1 MGLDQSLKGAAKLNA
16 LVAEV
21 KLSKAD
27 VFDSLCRQWEQ
38 ASQIRK
44 WTQEMKKDLTES
56 FKKECTTE
64 LLKEINEKLKKEKE
78 EKKDSEEKTDTDKDA
93 VTKDDEKPKAEESKD
108 KSVEETKTEEVK
120 VVDDKKEE
128 SDDKKAEEKKGDD
141 KKDDEKKDDEK
152 KDDEKKEDE
161 EDDDDEFTGPLNP
174 EQEATVEDRAF
185 EKMEKQLK
193 ITIESAVGKAQFV
206 LKMSI
211 PEAYSKQ
218 KTEDLQRELSRKQS
232 ENILL
237 ESQGSGL

>member
-1 MGLDQSLKGAAKLNA
+1 MGLDQSLKGVSKLNA
-16 LVAEV
+16 LATEV

-78 EKKDSEEKTDTDKDA
+78 EKKDSEKENKDNDKEA
-93 VTKDDEKPKAEESKD
+93 VTKDDEKPKADESKD

-120 VVDDKKEE
+120 VSDESKDKKPEQKE
-128 SDDKKAEEKKGDD
+128 NED
-141 KKDDEKKDDEK
+141 KKDDEKKDDE
-152 KDDEKKEDE
+152 EDE
-161 EDDDDEFTGPLNP
+161 DDEFTGPLNP

-211 PEAYSKQ
+211 PEVYSKQ

>member
-1 MGLDQSLKGAAKLNA
+1 MGLDQSLKGVAKLNA

-27 VFDSLCRQWEQ
+27 VFESVCRQWEQ

-56 FKKECTTE
+56 FKKECTAE

-78 EKKDSEEKTDTDKDA
+78 EKKESEENKDKEKEEAAA

-108 KSVEETKTEEVK
+108 KPAEETKAEEAK
-120 VVDDKKEE
+120 VAGDKKVK
-128 SDDKKAEEKKGDD
+128 SDDKKPEEKKDE
-141 KKDDEKKDDEK
+141 EKKDDEK
-152 KDDEKKEDE
+152 KDDE
-161 EDDDDEFTGPLNP
+161 EDDEDEFTGPLNP

-193 ITIESAVGKAQFV
+193 ISIENAVGKAQFV

>member
-16 LVAEV
+16 LIAEV

-44 WTQEMKKDLTES
+44 WTQEIKKDLTES

-78 EKKDSEEKTDTDKDA
+78 EKKDSEENKGNDNENEN
-93 VTKDDEKPKAEESKD
+93 VTKDDEKPKAEENKD
-108 KSVEETKTEEVK
+108 KPVEETKTEEVK
-120 VVDDKKEE
+120 VVSDKKEE
-128 SDDKKAEEKKGDD
+128 SDENKPEEKKD
-141 KKDDEKKDDEK
+141 
-152 KDDEKKEDE
+152 DE

-174 EQEATVEDRAF
+174 EQEANVEDRAF